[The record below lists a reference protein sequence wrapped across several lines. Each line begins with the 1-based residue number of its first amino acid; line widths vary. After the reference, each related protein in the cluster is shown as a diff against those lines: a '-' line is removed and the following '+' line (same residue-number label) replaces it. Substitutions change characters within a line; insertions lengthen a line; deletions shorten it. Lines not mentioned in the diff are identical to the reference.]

1 MNQSYKIYMQW
12 SVCGDLVELS
22 DAFAASCGVWRLFND
37 GSTFNVPLPIA
48 ESIRELYGLF
58 IVSKTSHPQ
67 RLELVVS
74 AKPAPV
80 LARLLEV
87 ADYLDC
93 NLATPLASELARRV
107 HGMYPDEIATMF
119 GLEYVPNPRIEDALA
134 NWMIPI
140 DHVPTWP
147 RTTRL

>member
-1 MNQSYKIYMQW
+1 MIW
-12 SVCGDLVELS
+12 DVCGELVDLS

-37 GSTFNVPLPIA
+37 GSIFPIPIPIA

-58 IVSKTSHPQ
+58 NVSKTSSPQ

-74 AKPAPV
+74 AKSAPV
-80 LARLLEV
+80 LARLLGV

-93 NLATPLASELARRV
+93 DLAIPLASELARRV
-107 HGMYPDEIATMF
+107 HGLYPDEIATMF
-119 GLEYVPNPRIEDALA
+119 GLEYVPNARIEDALA

-140 DHVPTWP
+140 EHVPSWP
-147 RTTRL
+147 RVTRL

>member
-1 MNQSYKIYMQW
+1 MIW
-12 SVCGDLVELS
+12 DVCGELVDVS

-37 GSTFNVPLPIA
+37 GSQFPIPIPIA
-48 ESIRELYGLF
+48 ETIRDLYILF
-58 IVSKTSHPQ
+58 NVSKTSSPQ

-93 NLATPLASELARRV
+93 DLVAPLASELARRV
-107 HGMYPDEIATMF
+107 HGLYPDEIATMF
-119 GLEYVPNPRIEDALA
+119 GVDYVPNPRIEDALA

-140 DHVPTWP
+140 DHVPAWP
-147 RTTRL
+147 RSTRL